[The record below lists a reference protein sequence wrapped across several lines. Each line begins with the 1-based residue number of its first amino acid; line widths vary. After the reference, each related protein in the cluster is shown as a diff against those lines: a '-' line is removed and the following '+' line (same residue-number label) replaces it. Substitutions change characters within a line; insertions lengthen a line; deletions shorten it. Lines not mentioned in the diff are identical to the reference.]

1 MTADPRKFEARLMR
15 ATQIPTLPMIAMEV
29 TRLVRD
35 PHASV
40 AEVSK
45 MISDD
50 QALTATILRIVN
62 SAFYGFPNEI
72 TSVHHAIV
80 ILGFNKVRSVVVS
93 ATIIPPL
100 NPPDPGG
107 FDVSELW
114 RHSMTTAICS
124 EVLAKHLKPSAADEA
139 FVAGLLHDIGKV
151 IVAGFFQDEFRQ
163 ILGLCRKRGCVIA
176 EAEEELL
183 GVHHGLFGRWL
194 AERWGF
200 PERLVD
206 AIHFHHAPMGS
217 RRHSDLTSIVH
228 VADIL
233 ARTIGVGSGG
243 DDFIP
248 IVREDAWEHLRL
260 SAEVLE
266 PIVPDVLQQIG
277 KAKAFYEL
285 IRKDGSP

>member
-1 MTADPRKFEARLMR
+1 MSADPRKFEARLMK
-15 ATQIPTLPMIAMEV
+15 ATQIPTLPTIAMEV
-29 TRLVRD
+29 TRRVRD

-72 TSVHHAIV
+72 TSVRHAIV

-107 FDVSELW
+107 FDVGELW
-114 RHSMTTAICS
+114 KHSMTTAICS
-124 EVLAKHLKPSAADEA
+124 EVLARHLRPSAADEA
-139 FVAGLLHDIGKV
+139 FVAGLLHDVGKV
-151 IVAGFFQDEFRQ
+151 IVAGFFQDEFLQ
-163 ILGLCRKRGCVIA
+163 LLQYCRMKECVIS
-176 EAEEELL
+176 EAEEEII
-183 GVHHGLFGRWL
+183 GCHHGLYGKWL

-228 VADIL
+228 LGDIL
-233 ARTIGVGSGG
+233 ARSIGVGSGG
-243 DDFIP
+243 DDYVP
-248 IVREDAWEHLRL
+248 LVREDAWEHLRL
-260 SAEVLE
+260 SQEVIE
-266 PIVPDVLQQIG
+266 PIIPDILAQVG
-277 KAKAFYEL
+277 KARAFYDL
-285 IRKDGSP
+285 IRKDGQA